1 MSRTTRK
8 HHSGHT
14 SPVVNGRFFIVFRP
28 FGSDCITAAFHRIVN
43 ERKQSDTRLSDR
55 LRPVYGHRNVG
66 PGHSY
71 PAFDRYSQWKT
82 YTHCFVR
89 PFYCCQQL

>member
-1 MSRTTRK
+1 MA
-8 HHSGHT
+8 
-14 SPVVNGRFFIVFRP
+14 VFFIVFRP

-82 YTHCFVR
+82 YTLFCSSFLLLSTIVGSIK
-89 PFYCCQQL
+89 